1 MDGFLPGIV
10 TAIWLGILT
19 SASPCPLATNIA
31 AISYIGRTVASPG
44 KVFLTGLLYSL
55 GRMITYLSL
64 SVVLIA
70 GAFSIPAVSQ
80 LLQKY
85 MNEILGPV
93 LVLAGMVLLD
103 LIEVKIPGSGLGA
116 RLQSRAEHWGI
127 WGAGLLGIIFALT
140 FCPASAALF
149 FGSLIPL
156 SLKWHST
163 FLLPSLYGIGTALPV
178 LLFAL
183 LIALGAKSISAVF
196 SKVTEFEIWGRRITG
211 WVFILV
217 GIYSCLVYVFG
228 VRL

>member
-64 SVVLIA
+64 SIVLIA

-85 MNEILGPV
+85 MNQILGPV
-93 LVLAGMVLLD
+93 LVLAGMLLLD
-103 LIEVKIPGSGLGA
+103 LIEVKIPGSGFGA
-116 RLQSRAEHWGI
+116 WLQSRAEHWGI
-127 WGAGLLGIIFALT
+127 WGAGLLGFIFALT
-140 FCPASAALF
+140 FCPASGLALC
-149 FGSLIPL
+149 
-156 SLKWHST
+156 
-163 FLLPSLYGIGTALPV
+163 AV
-178 LLFAL
+178 DC
-183 LIALGAKSISAVF
+183 LGRQID
-196 SKVTEFEIWGRRITG
+196 
-211 WVFILV
+211 
-217 GIYSCLVYVFG
+217 
-228 VRL
+228 